1 MHPLS
6 NPKSPDMVVRI
17 AKFRKTSLKKRR
29 PELKKFCATIA
40 VRVGWLVLLLAALGI
55 PHPNVAESAPLGWG
69 TQDPQPILAK
79 SARSGWSTP
88 QSAGSSQRS
97 PGGYTRP
104 PQADQK
110 PAEGEGATQQEQKIS
125 PKEADELFREV
136 DEILKFASKDTNLPI
151 KHEVKR
157 RLTTRDE
164 VVAYLEKN
172 MSEDKDAQRLR
183 RSELVLKKFGLLP
196 PDFDLQGFLVKLLR
210 EQVAGYYDAKTKTVN
225 LLDWIEPDAQRP
237 VMAHELTHAL
247 QDQSFGLEKWMKRGD
262 VDLDEKKN
270 PTPEDLERDE
280 VSEARQA
287 VVEGQAMIVLVDYM
301 LEPTG
306 KSLLNSPELANALK
320 EGMLGGTADSPAFQN
335 APIFLK
341 EALTFP
347 YRYGLDFEAELL
359 RSGGKPK
366 AYAEAFTDPP
376 QSTRQI
382 MEPKTYLSGEKL
394 EPMRLPDFKED
405 FKNYERFD
413 IGAMGEFD
421 VGVLV
426 DQYAGAETSRAIYPH
441 WRGGYYYAVRPK
453 GDTAAPLSLLYVS
466 RWSDGDSAGKFA
478 AIYAKALEKRYRHI
492 HEAGAQN
499 ADPRP
504 ATTSQEPAGEHV
516 ESLLGSHTWLTEEG
530 SVVIIVQ
537 DQTVFITEGLDQP
550 TTERVE
556 QELLGTKATA
566 AQQ

>member
-1 MHPLS
+1 M
-6 NPKSPDMVVRI
+6 
-17 AKFRKTSLKKRR
+17 A
-29 PELKKFCATIA
+29 A
-40 VRVGWLVLLLAALGI
+40 RVGWLLLLLAALVLENPHPILAKNARLGWGTPEFALAQAALEI
-55 PHPNVAESAPLGWG
+55 PHPNVAESAPLGW
-69 TQDPQPILAK
+69 A
-79 SARSGWSTP
+79 
-88 QSAGSSQRS
+88 
-97 PGGYTRP
+97 TR
-104 PQADQK
+104 QEKNA
-110 PAEGEGATQQEQKIS
+110 GEGARATQTEQEQKIS
-125 PKEADELFREV
+125 PKEAEELFREV
-136 DEILKFASKDTNLPI
+136 DEILKFASTDTDLPI
-151 KHEVKR
+151 KHEVRR

-164 VVAYLEKN
+164 VVAYLEKT

-196 PDFDLQGFLVKLLR
+196 VDFDLQGFLVKLLR

-225 LLDWIEPDAQRP
+225 LLDWIEPDSQRP

-247 QDQSFGLEKWMKRGD
+247 QDQSFGLEKWMKSGD

-270 PTPEDLERDE
+270 PTAEDVEQDE

-306 KSLLNSPELANALK
+306 KSLLNSPELANAMK
-320 EGMLGGTADSPAFQN
+320 EGMLVGTADSPAFQN

-359 RSGGKPK
+359 RSGGKQK
-366 AYAEAFTDPP
+366 AYAGVFTNPP
-376 QSTRQI
+376 ESTRQI

-394 EPMRLPDFKED
+394 EPMRVPDFKED

-426 DQYAGAETSRAIYPH
+426 DQYAGAETSREIYPH

-453 GDTAAPLSLLYVS
+453 SDPAAPLSLLYVS
-466 RWSDGDSAGKFA
+466 RWSDGASAGKFA
-478 AIYAKALEKRYRHI
+478 AIYAKALEKRYKHV
-492 HEAGAQN
+492 HEVAVSGPQN
-499 ADPRP
+499 AE
-504 ATTSQEPAGEHV
+504 TLT
-516 ESLLGSHTWLTEEG
+516 GSHTWLTEQG
-530 SVVIIVQ
+530 SVMI
-537 DQTVFITEGLDQP
+537 TVEHETVLITEGLEQT

-556 QELLGTKATA
+556 QELLGTKAA
-566 AQQ
+566 VAK